1 MEVIEWLRDHE
12 ILLTWIGIGGVL
24 MLLGSL
30 AAIPV
35 IIAWMPEDYFV
46 RIMRKPVRRKPFRQF
61 LHILKNLLGGV
72 LILSGLLLLLLP
84 GQGILTM
91 VVGLSLIDFP
101 GKHALQI
108 RIVSQPG
115 IRKSIEWIRDKVHH
129 KPLILP

>member
-1 MEVIEWLRDHE
+1 MEVIEWLRSHE
-12 ILLTWIGIGGVL
+12 LLL
-24 MLLGSL
+24 ALLGAVGIAMLIGSIL
-30 AAIPV
+30 AIPI

-46 RIMRKPVRRKPFRQF
+46 RISKTPVRQRPFRQF
-61 LHILKNLLGGV
+61 LHILKNLLG
-72 LILSGLLLLLLP
+72 LILLLSGLLLLLLP

-108 RIVSQPG
+108 RIVRQPR
-115 IRKSIEWIRDKVHH
+115 IRKSIEWIREKVHH